1 MRLIFGMIIGVSL
14 TVGGAYIADVV
25 GGPDARPLV
34 NWDVVVKN
42 INDVAALARAGWKRL
57 AG

>member
-25 GGPDARPLV
+25 GGPGARPLV